1 MALKRYKANRKGGF
15 RFIILLLILV
25 GAGVVASDP
34 AIFLDR
40 PLLILPLLGPIALLL
55 WMYGNTHYELEQTTL
70 RYQSGFVR
78 GQLEVWRINQVQVGV
93 TQWTSV
99 VKPALAGG
107 GLLITYNRFDE
118 IYLAP
123 ADNEQ
128 LLADLLAINPAILV
142 RR

>member
-15 RFIILLLILV
+15 RLIILLFLLV
-25 GAGVVASDP
+25 GSGVVASDP
-34 AIFLDR
+34 ATFLGR
-40 PLLILPLLGPIALLL
+40 PLLLLPLLGPIALLL
-55 WMYGNTHYELEQTTL
+55 WMYANTHYELEQTTL

-93 TQWTSV
+93 TQWTG

-107 GLLITYNRFDE
+107 GLLITYNRYDE

-123 ADNEQ
+123 ADNEA

-142 RR
+142 KR